1 MHAQFLA
8 ISLPKETWNLPT
20 SVSAALLPHL
30 CSQHQWDLRSR
41 LLRGWNL
48 EKPPG
53 LSPRDIKENQI
64 MARPCFSSGPRL
76 PAASRVNPV
85 LLTFQPHRVWPQI
98 PLQPVLY
105 PPHTHRVRHA
115 ALICPRAWVQA
126 LPRRLS
132 LDLPTTWVSP
142 KPPPM
147 KEDSQWIHIPISLQQ
162 GTLSASFLRSQHFTF
177 FLTFGPPAQPMRS

>member
-20 SVSAALLPHL
+20 SVSAALLPHR

-41 LLRGWNL
+41 LLRGWSL

-85 LLTFQPHRVWPQI
+85 LLTFQTSQSVASDSLAARAVPAPHSPR
-98 PLQPVLY
+98 
-105 PPHTHRVRHA
+105 PPRCSH
-115 ALICPRAWVQA
+115 
-126 LPRRLS
+126 LS
-132 LDLPTTWVSP
+132 QGLGASTSP
-142 KPPPM
+142 KAFSRSAH
-147 KEDSQWIHIPISLQQ
+147 DVSLSQTATSEGGFSVNPHP
-162 GTLSASFLRSQHFTF
+162 H
-177 FLTFGPPAQPMRS
+177 